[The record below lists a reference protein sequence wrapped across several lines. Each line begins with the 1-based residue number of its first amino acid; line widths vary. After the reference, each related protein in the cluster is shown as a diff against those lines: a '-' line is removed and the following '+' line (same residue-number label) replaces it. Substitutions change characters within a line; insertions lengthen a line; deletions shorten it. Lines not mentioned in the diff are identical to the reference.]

1 MTEIMKH
8 IIQECQINQITQREL
23 AEKSGLT
30 EASVSRYFN
39 DERTPNLKNA
49 ERMAKA
55 VGLTLVL
62 VNVGVD

>member
-1 MTEIMKH
+1 MTDIMKK
-8 IIQECQINQITQREL
+8 IICECQDISMTQREL

-39 DERTPNLKNA
+39 GERTPNLKNA

-55 VGLTLVL
+55 VGLTLML
-62 VNVGVD
+62 VKE

>member
-1 MTEIMKH
+1 MKH
-8 IIQECQINQITQREL
+8 IIQECQINQITQKEL

-55 VGLTLVL
+55 LGLTLVL
-62 VNVGVD
+62 EKESDAE